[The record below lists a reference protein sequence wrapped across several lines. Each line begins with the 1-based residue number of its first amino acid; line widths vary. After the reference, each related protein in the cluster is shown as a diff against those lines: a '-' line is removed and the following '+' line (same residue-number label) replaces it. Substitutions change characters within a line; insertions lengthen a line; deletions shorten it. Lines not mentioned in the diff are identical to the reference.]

1 MLPDW
6 QGFKPNYIKPA
17 QFCIKLKS
25 LYKLNPPYFVS
36 QQPYTHRHVT
46 FKSLS
51 NITIYVETFIDAAL
65 QALQTMA
72 ENAGKDG
79 IRYYETVTQAIFGE

>member
-1 MLPDW
+1 MP
-6 QGFKPNYIKPA
+6 PRPA
-17 QFCIKLKS
+17 RLQAQLHKTCPV
-25 LYKLNPPYFVS
+25 LYQLEQSIQTESPYFVS